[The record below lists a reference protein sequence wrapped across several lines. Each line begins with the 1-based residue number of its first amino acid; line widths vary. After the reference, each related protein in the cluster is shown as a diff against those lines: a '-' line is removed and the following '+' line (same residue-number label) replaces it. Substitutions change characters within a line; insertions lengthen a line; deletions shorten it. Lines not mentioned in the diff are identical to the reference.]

1 MQKAPVNRQVRG
13 AEIGDKLRGA
23 EIGDKL
29 RRLMEDKGTTAFAV
43 SKATGIDN
51 GYFYRMLDG
60 KREWK
65 LRYLEAILAHL
76 GLTLEE
82 FFGGEVEVPVV
93 AAVSASKLF
102 PYPQKIPVASDRL
115 IHYRGTLN
123 LPILKHIYAL
133 EIKEDMLPAFT
144 AGTMLVCQ
152 KDTYDKIGD
161 KAMVVSHDEK
171 GMAQVYR
178 VFFSDDSITLKG
190 FNSAIPDRTLPRSF
204 VKLCDLVIDI
214 QPPML

>member
-1 MQKAPVNRQVRG
+1 MPKAPVNRQVRG
-13 AEIGDKLRGA
+13 V

-29 RRLMEDKGTTAFAV
+29 RRLIEERGTNAFAV

-51 GYFYRMLDG
+51 GYLYRMLDG

-65 LRYLEAILAHL
+65 LRYLETILAYL
-76 GLTLEE
+76 GLTMEE

-93 AAVSASKLF
+93 AAISANKLF
-102 PYPQKIPVASDRL
+102 PYPQKIPTDSDHL
-115 IHYRGTLN
+115 IRYRGTLD
-123 LPILKHIYAL
+123 LPTLKDVYAL

-144 AGTMLVCQ
+144 SGTMLVCQ
-152 KDTYDKIGD
+152 KDTYDRIGD
-161 KAMVVSHDEK
+161 RALVISHDEK

-190 FNSAIPDRTLPRSF
+190 FDPAIPDRTLPRSF
-204 VKLCDLVIDI
+204 LKLCDLVIDI
-214 QPPML
+214 KPPII

>member
-1 MQKAPVNRQVRG
+1 MQKLSVERQARG
-13 AEIGDKLRGA
+13 AEIG
-23 EIGDKL
+23 EKL
-29 RRLMEDKGTTAFAV
+29 RRLIEEKGTNAFAV

-65 LRYLEAILAHL
+65 LRYLETILGHL
-76 GLTLEE
+76 GVTLEE
-82 FFGGEVEVPVV
+82 FFGGEVEVPMV
-93 AAVSASKLF
+93 AAISAHELF
-102 PYPQKIPVASDRL
+102 PYPQKITSGSKL
-115 IHYRGTLN
+115 IHYGGTYS
-123 LPILKHIYAL
+123 LPTIKNVYAL

-161 KAMVVSHDEK
+161 KALVINHDEK

-178 VFFSDDSITLKG
+178 VFFDDDFINLKG
-190 FNSAIPDRTLPRSF
+190 FGPAIPDRTLPRSF
-204 VKLCDLVIDI
+204 LKLCDLVIDI
-214 QPPML
+214 KPPIL

>member
-1 MQKAPVNRQVRG
+1 MPKAPVNRQVRG
-13 AEIGDKLRGA
+13 AEIGDR
-23 EIGDKL
+23 L
-29 RRLMEDKGTTAFAV
+29 RRLMEEKGTNAFAV

-93 AAVSASKLF
+93 AAISAKELF
-102 PYPQKIPVASDRL
+102 PYPQKIPVDSDRL

-123 LPILKHIYAL
+123 LPILKHTYAL
-133 EIKEDMLPAFT
+133 EIKEDLLPAFT

-161 KAMVVSHDEK
+161 KALVVSHDEK

-190 FNSAIPDRTLPRSF
+190 FDPAIPDRTLPRSF
-204 VKLCDLVIDI
+204 LKLCDLVIDI

>member
-1 MQKAPVNRQVRG
+1 MQKAPVNRQ
-13 AEIGDKLRGA
+13 ARGA

-29 RRLMEDKGTTAFAV
+29 RRLMEEKGTNAFAV

-102 PYPQKIPVASDRL
+102 PYPQKIPVDSDRI

-161 KAMVVSHDEK
+161 KALVVSHDEK

-190 FNSAIPDRTLPRSF
+190 FDPAIPDRTLPRSF
-204 VKLCDLVIDI
+204 LKLCDLVIDI

>member
-1 MQKAPVNRQVRG
+1 MQKTSVSRQ
-13 AEIGDKLRGA
+13 ARGA

-29 RRLMEDKGTTAFAV
+29 RRLIEEKGTNAFAV

-65 LRYLEAILAHL
+65 LRYLETILGHL
-76 GLTLEE
+76 GVTLEE
-82 FFGGEVEVPVV
+82 FFGGEVEVPMV
-93 AAVSASKLF
+93 AAISAHELF
-102 PYPQKIPVASDRL
+102 PYPQKIPSDSEQL
-115 IHYRGTLN
+115 IHYGGTYN
-123 LPILKHIYAL
+123 LPTIKNVYAL

-161 KAMVVSHDEK
+161 KALVINHDEK

-178 VFFSDDSITLKG
+178 VFFDGDFINLKG
-190 FNSAIPDRTLPRSF
+190 FNPAIPDRTLPRSF
-204 VKLCDLVIDI
+204 LKLCDLVIDI
-214 QPPML
+214 KPPIL